1 MPHEFISSSVAF
13 MMCCCLELTHAD
25 KQERADMGISLRRL
39 KEVKQG
45 ELELELDWYS
55 VLDKQQRR

>member
-1 MPHEFISSSVAF
+1 
-13 MMCCCLELTHAD
+13 
-25 KQERADMGISLRRL
+25 MGNSLRRL